1 MSCCDILLNDI
12 LHISEEKVN
21 RFPMIKCS
29 QFYSGAFMHKN
40 FTTTTRGLDR
50 NAPPM
55 RLYEKAK
62 KLGIWNPA
70 DIDFSKDRIDWEDLT
85 GDEKDLTWRLLA
97 MFVAG
102 EEAVTLDLLPLIEV
116 IAREGR
122 LEEEMFLT
130 TFLFE
135 ETKHTDFFRRFLDE
149 VTAAPVDLAHY
160 HTDNYR
166 HLFYNALPEALFDL
180 KTDPSPAAQMRASV
194 TYNMVVEGV
203 LAETGYHAFFTML
216 ERNDL
221 MPGLRQGISLLKQDE
236 SRHIAYGVYLL
247 SRLLA
252 EHPDLWET
260 LEMQMNSLLPY
271 AIGVIG
277 DAFAAYEVV
286 PFGLVEDDF
295 VNYAMAQFSKR
306 FERLEKA
313 KHQSLDEINRVT
325 EKVID
330 AEDA

>member
-1 MSCCDILLNDI
+1 
-12 LHISEEKVN
+12 
-21 RFPMIKCS
+21 
-29 QFYSGAFMHKN
+29 
-40 FTTTTRGLDR
+40 
-50 NAPPM
+50 
-55 RLYEKAK
+55 
-62 KLGIWNPA
+62 
-70 DIDFSKDRIDWEDLT
+70 
-85 GDEKDLTWRLLA
+85 
-97 MFVAG
+97 
-102 EEAVTLDLLPLIEV
+102 VTLDLLPLIEV

-135 ETKHTDFFRRFLDE
+135 EAKHTDFFRRFLDE
-149 VTAAPVDLAHY
+149 VAAAPVDLTHY

-166 HLFYNALPEALFDL
+166 HLFYNALPEALFNL
-180 KTDPSPAAQMRASV
+180 KADPSPAAQMRASV

-252 EHPDLWET
+252 EHPDLWRT
-260 LEMQMNSLLPY
+260 LEAQMNSLLPF

-277 DAFAAYEVV
+277 DAFAVYEVV

-295 VNYAMAQFSKR
+295 INYAMAQFSKR

-313 KHQSLDEINRVT
+313 KGQSLDEINHTT
-325 EKVID
+325 EKIIA

>member
-1 MSCCDILLNDI
+1 MPHQS
-12 LHISEEKVN
+12 
-21 RFPMIKCS
+21 
-29 QFYSGAFMHKN
+29 

-62 KLGIWNPA
+62 WLGIWNPT
-70 DIDFSKDRIDWEDLT
+70 DIDLSKDKNDWSNLKD
-85 GDEKDLTWRLLA
+85 DEKDLVWRLLA

-135 ETKHTDFFRRFLDE
+135 EAKHTDFFRRFLDE
-149 VTAAPVDLAHY
+149 VADAPVDLTHY
-160 HTDNYR
+160 HAENYSQ
-166 HLFYNALPEALFDL
+166 LFYAALPEALLNL
-180 KTDPSPAAQMRASV
+180 KADPSPAAQIRASV

-216 ERNDL
+216 ERNEL
-221 MPGLRQGISLLKQDE
+221 MPGLRKGISLLKQDE

-247 SRLLA
+247 SRLVA
-252 EHPDLWET
+252 EHPDLWAMLET
-260 LEMQMNSLLPY
+260 QMNSLLPF
-271 AIGVIG
+271 AIGIIG
-277 DAFAAYEVV
+277 DAFAAYDVV

-295 VNYAMAQFSKR
+295 ITYAMMQFSKR

-313 KHQSLDEINRVT
+313 KGQSLEEINRT
-325 EKVID
+325 TKQVIE